1 MSKTTASTEPTLS
14 RGKRRL
20 FTAAMWLLPVVFF
33 LLIEGTLRLVDYGD
47 DYPLFVETPGQPH
60 YLYQSRDVARRYFF
74 NQASPP
80 TSQVDYFK
88 AEKDSTTFRIFVQG
102 GSTGAGYPFYYG
114 GSFSRMLEQR
124 LLQTFPERTIEVVNT
139 SMAAVNSYTLLDL
152 ADEIIAQEPDAVLIY
167 AGHNEFYGALGVG
180 SSESVGRFP
189 FFVNLYLRLQP
200 LRTVQGLRAVL
211 SKIAGVFGGREKG
224 EMPSSTLME
233 RMVGEQSIPYGS
245 QLFELGLFQFRS
257 NLSSLLSKYQKHGI
271 PVFIGTLA
279 SNERG
284 HKPFISELSPGTDDA
299 GWNQRFQQG
308 QVAASSGD
316 TTAALAAF
324 TEAIALD
331 SVAADAF
338 YARARLHDAARRY
351 DEARADYL
359 AAKDRDQLRFR
370 ASEEIN
376 AVIREE
382 AARFGATVVPTREAL
397 ANHSPGGIIGDNLMM
412 EHLHPNVD
420 GYFLLSDAFYEAL
433 HQANLI
439 GTWSRPVPSPVA
451 RREVLLTAVDSLNA
465 VFRVRKLMGSW
476 PFQPPGV
483 VDRSMD
489 TVTARNPV
497 EELGLKL
504 ARGEMKRQDAVE
516 ALRTYYEQQG
526 DLKNTLKV
534 SLALIQDYPF
544 VPGPYIAAGNTL
556 LHQGRSEE
564 ALAYFEAANDLEA
577 SSLAERMIG
586 SILLQR
592 AQQRRDQQQIHAAI
606 THLQRALALDA
617 ENIPAL
623 YNLSG
628 AYALLGQYDDARRT
642 AERLLQLAPDH
653 ADGQRLLN
661 SLPPAD
667 TL

>member
-1 MSKTTASTEPTLS
+1 MSGATTSKPAALS
-14 RGKRRL
+14 KGKRRL
-20 FTAAMWLLPVVFF
+20 FTATMWLLPIVFF
-33 LLIEGTLRLVDYGD
+33 LLIEGTLRLMGYGD
-47 DYPLFVETPGQPH
+47 EYPLFVETPGHPE

-74 NQASPP
+74 NQAAPP
-80 TSQVDYFK
+80 TSQVDYFQ
-88 AEKDSTTFRIFVQG
+88 AQKDSATFRIFVQG

-124 LLQTFPERTIEVVNT
+124 LIQTFPERNIEVVNT

-167 AGHNEFYGALGVG
+167 AGHNEYYGALGVG

-189 FFVNLYLRLQP
+189 FFVNLYLRLQSW
-200 LRTVQGLRAVL
+200 RTVQGLRAGL
-211 SKIAGVFGGREKG
+211 SKIASLFGGREKG
-224 EMPSSTLME
+224 ELPSSTLME

-245 QLFELGLFQFRS
+245 ELFNLGLLQFRS
-257 NLSSLLSKYQKHGI
+257 NLSSLLAKYQDQDI

-279 SNERG
+279 SNESG
-284 HKPFISELSPGTDDA
+284 HKPFISATASGTDETV
-299 GWNQRFQQG
+299 WNQRFQQG
-308 QVAASSGD
+308 QQATAQGD
-316 TTAALAAF
+316 TSAALAIF
-324 TEAIALD
+324 SEAITLD
-331 SVAADAF
+331 TVAADAYF
-338 YARARLHDAARRY
+338 ARARLHHAAGHY

-370 ASEEIN
+370 ATENIN
-376 AVIREE
+376 TIIREE
-382 AARFGATVVPTREAL
+382 AALHSATVVPTREAL
-397 ANHSPGGIIGDNLMM
+397 ASRSPSGIIGDNLMM

-420 GYFLLSDAFYEAL
+420 GYFLLADAYYEAL
-433 HQANLI
+433 HQAKLI
-439 GTWSRPVPSPVA
+439 GPWSRPVPSAVA
-451 RREVLLTAVDSLNA
+451 RREVLLTAVDSLNG

-476 PFQPPGV
+476 PFQPVGV

-489 TVTARNPV
+489 TVRASNRV

-504 ARGEMKRQDAVE
+504 ARGEMKREEAVD
-516 ALRTYYEQQG
+516 ALRVYYEEQG

-544 VPGPYIAAGNTL
+544 VPGSYIAAGNTL
-556 LHQGRSEE
+556 LRQGRSEE
-564 ALAYFEAANDLEA
+564 ALAYFEAANNLKA

-592 AQQRRDQQQIHAAI
+592 AQQRQDQQQVHSAI
-606 THLQRALALDA
+606 THLQRAVELDA
-617 ENIPAL
+617 ENVPAL

-628 AYALLGQYDDARRT
+628 AYALLGQYGDARRT
-642 AERLLQLAPDH
+642 AQRLLQLTPDH
-653 ADGQRLLN
+653 TEARQLLN

-667 TL
+667 

>member
-1 MSKTTASTEPTLS
+1 MSKATTSSEPALS

-20 FTAAMWLLPVVFF
+20 FTAAMWLLPVFFF
-33 LLIEGTLRLVDYGD
+33 LLLEGTLRLGGYGD
-47 DYPLFVETPGQPH
+47 EYPLFVETPGHPE
-60 YLYQSRDVARRYFF
+60 YLYQNRDVARRYFF

-88 AEKDSTTFRIFVQG
+88 AEKDSATFRIFVQG

-139 SMAAVNSYTLLDL
+139 SLAAVNSYTLLDL

-167 AGHNEFYGALGVG
+167 TGHNEFYGALGVG
-180 SSESVGRFP
+180 SSESLGRFP

-200 LRTVQGLRAVL
+200 LRTVQGLRAIL
-211 SKIAGVFGGREKG
+211 SKFAGLFGDRKQG
-224 EMPSSTLME
+224 EVPSSTLME

-245 QLFELGLFQFRS
+245 QLFDLGLLQFHS
-257 NLSSLLSKYQKHGI
+257 NLSSLLATYQKYGI

-284 HKPFISELSPGTDDA
+284 HKPFISNPSPGTDEA
-299 GWNQRFQQG
+299 AWNQRYQQG
-308 QVAASSGD
+308 QMAASSGD
-316 TTAALAAF
+316 TTAALSAF
-324 TEAIALD
+324 SEAIALD
-331 SVAADAF
+331 SIAADAF
-338 YARARLHDAARRY
+338 YARARLYDASHRY
-351 DEARADYL
+351 DEARSDYL

-376 AVIREE
+376 AIIQE
-382 AARFGATVVPTREAL
+382 AAARYGATVVPTREAL
-397 ANHSPGGIIGDNLMM
+397 ATDSPGGIIGDNLMM

-433 HQANLI
+433 RQANLI
-439 GTWSRPVPSPVA
+439 GTWSRPVLRTTA
-451 RREVLLTAVDSLNA
+451 RREVLLTAVDSLNG
-465 VFRVRKLMGSW
+465 VFRVRTLMGSW

-489 TVTARNPV
+489 TVTARNPI

-504 ARGEMKRQDAVE
+504 ARGKMKRQDAVE
-516 ALRTYYEQQG
+516 ALRVYYEQQG

-556 LHQGRSEE
+556 LRQGRSEE

-606 THLQRALALDA
+606 THLQRALELDA

-642 AERLLQLAPDH
+642 VERLLQLAPNH

-667 TL
+667 TS